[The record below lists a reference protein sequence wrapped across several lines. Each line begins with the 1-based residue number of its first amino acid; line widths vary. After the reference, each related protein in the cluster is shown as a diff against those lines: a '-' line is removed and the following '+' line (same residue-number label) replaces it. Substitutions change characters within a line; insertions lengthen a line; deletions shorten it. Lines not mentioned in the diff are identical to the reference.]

1 MKSVASAPAK
11 IILFGEHSVV
21 YGEPAIA
28 AAVNKRVRVTIKE
41 SEKNHT
47 VVKSKDL
54 AFEADLDTE
63 RGVYH
68 IKKGQP
74 GIIRYILAS
83 LMRNH
88 DHSPLSINVS
98 MEMPIGA
105 GLGSSAAITVATLA
119 AVYSYNGFGFD
130 KAYLAKK
137 AYEIENTVQGSASP
151 LDTSVSTYGD
161 LVYLS
166 RDKEVI
172 NFKSKLEG
180 SFVIGYTSKR
190 GNTGKMVNQVRMLK
204 EKHPLV
210 VDPIIISMG
219 NLVQEAKS
227 AITNGS
233 KFKVAQLMN
242 INHGLLDALGV
253 NTQELSRMVYVSRRA
268 GALGSKITGAGGGG
282 SMIAFCPGKV
292 NPVYKVLDKYEKAIK
307 AEFSKE
313 GVLLEQ

>member
-28 AAVNKRVRVTIKE
+28 AAVNKRVKVSI
-41 SEKNHT
+41 EKSNEIHT
-47 VVKSKDL
+47 VVRSKDL
-54 AFEADLDTE
+54 GFEADLDTE

-68 IKKGQP
+68 LKKGKP
-74 GIIRYILAS
+74 GIVRYILAS

-88 DHSPLSINVS
+88 DHTPLSIDLS

-119 AVYSYNGFGFD
+119 AIHNFNGYELD
-130 KAYLAKK
+130 KPTLAVK
-137 AYEIENTVQGSASP
+137 AHEVENHVQGSASP

-166 RDKEVI
+166 REREVI
-172 NFKSKLEG
+172 NFKSKLDG
-180 SFVIGYTSKR
+180 SFVVGYTSKR
-190 GNTGKMVNQVRMLK
+190 GNTGRMVNQVRILK

-210 VDPIIISMG
+210 IDPAIIAMG
-219 NLVQEAKS
+219 NLVQEAKT

-233 KFKVAQLMN
+233 KFKVGQLMN
-242 INHGLLDALGV
+242 INQGFLDALGV
-253 NTQELSRMVYVSRRA
+253 NTQELSRMVYISRRA
-268 GALGSKITGAGGGG
+268 GAIGSKITGAGGGG
-282 SMIAFCPGKV
+282 SILAFCPGKANTV
-292 NPVYKVLDKYEKAIK
+292 FKVLNKYEDALIVD
-307 AEFSKE
+307 FSKE
-313 GVLLEQ
+313 GVLIEE